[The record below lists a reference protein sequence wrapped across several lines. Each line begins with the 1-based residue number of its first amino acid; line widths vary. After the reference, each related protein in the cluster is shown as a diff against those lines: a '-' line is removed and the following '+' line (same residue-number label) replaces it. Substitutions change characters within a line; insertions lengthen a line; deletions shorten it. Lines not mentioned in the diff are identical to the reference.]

1 MQLVDSR
8 DAATLLPIIRAHTTL
23 GTIIH
28 SDEWAAYST
37 ISRDIPHVQHATVNH
52 TIAFVNRTNG
62 VHTQNIESYWNRVKK
77 KFKTMKG
84 VHSHQLAS
92 YLDEFM
98 WRERYGRTNEEAFN
112 SILTDIRLYEWVE
125 LFVEYHA
132 AMVVM
137 PLYAT

>member
-1 MQLVDSR
+1 MQLVDTR
-8 DAATLLPIIRAHTTL
+8 DAATLLPIIRAHTAP

-28 SDEWAAYST
+28 SDEWAAYSR

-52 TIAFVNRTNG
+52 TLEFVNRTNG

-112 SILTDIRLYEWVE
+112 SILRDISLQY
-125 LFVEYHA
+125 
-132 AMVVM
+132 VV
-137 PLYAT
+137 